1 MKNGGG
7 FGFAAVSA
15 TALLQTGLCLTAEAY
30 EDLTVEVGEELTIST
45 NSFYNSIT
53 VNGTLTLD
61 SKAVV
66 KVENATGGGVVK
78 VGSGAGVT
86 GTLNVKDGANL
97 TANNKSGADVTLPL
111 TFVWARS
118 PRRPSRAGPSSSTAS
133 SSPTGASG
141 STERSSP

>member
-1 MKNGGG
+1 M
-7 FGFAAVSA
+7 

-86 GTLNVKDGANL
+86 GTLNIKDGANL
-97 TANNKSGADVTLPL
+97 TANNKSGAAVTLPL
-111 TFVWARS
+111 TFVGTVAPTS
-118 PRRPSRAGPSSSTAS
+118 FAGWTVVVNGVVKPNWGIGFDGTKLSLIKPGTVILV
-133 SSPTGASG
+133 
-141 STERSSP
+141 R